1 MTDISEEAAAYA
13 SKNAREILGADG
25 ELRGVGARS
34 DERAG
39 GGAVGAGSVC
49 EGARE
54 PGVRECV
61 VQEGAQGLVQ
71 WRVEVADLWPQAASA
86 PADLIVSNP
95 PYIAVEEMA
104 ELEPEVR
111 EHEPAGAL
119 TDGSDGLMLYR
130 RMVSE
135 MDGHLRQ
142 GGVFA
147 VEHGYLQKEPM
158 KLIFEAAF
166 TDVTC
171 VSDLG
176 GNDRVTLGKR
186 EYRTK

>member
-1 MTDISEEAAAYA
+1 M
-13 SKNAREILGADG
+13 
-25 ELRGVGARS
+25 
-34 DERAG
+34 
-39 GGAVGAGSVC
+39 
-49 EGARE
+49 
-54 PGVRECV
+54 
-61 VQEGAQGLVQ
+61 
-71 WRVEVADLWPQAASA
+71 
-86 PADLIVSNP
+86 
-95 PYIAVEEMA
+95 
-104 ELEPEVR
+104 R